1 MFLGISAKL
10 WVALC
15 VTLLACMGLSL
26 PYPVLTPLF
35 IDAPATALNSYGGYS
50 GETLLTVLFAI
61 YPLGIF
67 IGSSF
72 IGALSDR
79 FRSPEGIKSNP
90 NDLLFGYLVSAY
102 ALYIE
107 DYFLLVTS
115 RFLTGITEGNVAIAR
130 AIALDIGEES
140 AKKAT
145 ELELSLASNN
155 IKNKS
160 KENNGVESNST
171 ENKSQH
177 KPQVASEDSAKQ
189 LAKLSEEKTRAVSL
203 INSAV
208 FVGWLLGPLIG
219 GALAQYGAHSA
230 MFAAAV
236 ASILCVVL
244 VKAVLIETNRE
255 MPEFKMSIWE
265 SAYKENSLRLVAQP
279 WMRKLFFIYFFYA
292 LAMNLFYEFYP
303 VWLVDTQSYDAL
315 GIGLATT
322 NMTIFMTL
330 TSIFLV
336 TIVQLKFGLLRP
348 MTRAILG
355 LSLMLFL
362 VPFTSGVSTLVIFSL
377 TGILVATFNG
387 LLPVYISE
395 NQSGKKNGAAMGL
408 LTTTFCI
415 ANVFAAIFGGL
426 LLQLSS
432 HWPLFLSSMFYI
444 VSLTLLYLF
453 FVFPSRKK
461 A

>member
-79 FRSPEGIKSNP
+79 FGRRRVLSQTLMICF
-90 NDLLFGYLVSAY
+90 FGYLVSAY

-145 ELELSLASNN
+145 ELELSL
-155 IKNKS
+155 K
-160 KENNGVESNST
+160 SNST
-171 ENKSQH
+171 ENTSQH
-177 KPQVASEDSAKQ
+177 KPQRVSEDSAKQ

-336 TIVQLKFGLLRP
+336 TIFQRKFGLLRP

>member
-79 FRSPEGIKSNP
+79 FGRRRVLSQTLMICF
-90 NDLLFGYLVSAY
+90 FGYLVSAY

-145 ELELSLASNN
+145 ELELSL
-155 IKNKS
+155 K
-160 KENNGVESNST
+160 SNST
-171 ENKSQH
+171 ENTSQH
-177 KPQVASEDSAKQ
+177 KPQSASKDSAKQ

-230 MFAAAV
+230 MFAASV

-336 TIVQLKFGLLRP
+336 TIVQRKFGLLRP

-432 HWPLFLSSMFYI
+432 QWPLFLSSMFYI

>member
-79 FRSPEGIKSNP
+79 FGRRRVLSQTLMICF
-90 NDLLFGYLVSAY
+90 FGYLVSAY

-107 DYFLLVTS
+107 DYFLLITS

-140 AKKAT
+140 AKAAT
-145 ELELSLASNN
+145 KDS
-155 IKNKS
+155 S
-160 KENNGVESNST
+160 K
-171 ENKSQH
+171 
-177 KPQVASEDSAKQ
+177 P

-255 MPEFKMSIWE
+255 IPEFKMSLWE

-330 TSIFLV
+330 TSIFVV
-336 TIVQLKFGLLRP
+336 TIVQRKFGLLRP

-355 LSLMLFL
+355 LALMLFI
-362 VPFTSGVSTLVIFSL
+362 VPFTSGISTLVIFSL

-415 ANVFAAIFGGL
+415 ANVFAAIFGGV

-444 VSLTLLYLF
+444 VSLTLLYQF

>member
-79 FRSPEGIKSNP
+79 FGRRRVLSQTLMICF
-90 NDLLFGYLVSAY
+90 FGYLVSAY

-145 ELELSLASNN
+145 ELELSL
-155 IKNKS
+155 K
-160 KENNGVESNST
+160 SNST

-177 KPQVASEDSAKQ
+177 KPQSSSEESAKQ

-230 MFAAAV
+230 MFAASV

-336 TIVQLKFGLLRP
+336 TIVQRKFGLLRP

>member
-79 FRSPEGIKSNP
+79 FGRRRVLSQTLMICF
-90 NDLLFGYLVSAY
+90 FGYLVSAY

-145 ELELSLASNN
+145 ELELSL
-155 IKNKS
+155 K
-160 KENNGVESNST
+160 SNST
-171 ENKSQH
+171 ENTSQH
-177 KPQVASEDSAKQ
+177 KPQRVSEDSAKQ

-336 TIVQLKFGLLRP
+336 TIVQRKFGLLRP

-362 VPFTSGVSTLVIFSL
+362 VPFTSGVSTLIIFSL

>member
-50 GETLLTVLFAI
+50 GETLLTALFAI

-79 FRSPEGIKSNP
+79 FGRRRVLSHTLIICF
-90 NDLLFGYLVSAY
+90 FGYLVSAY

-140 AKKAT
+140 AKKA
-145 ELELSLASNN
+145 
-155 IKNKS
+155 
-160 KENNGVESNST
+160 
-171 ENKSQH
+171 
-177 KPQVASEDSAKQ
+177 SEDSTKQ
-189 LAKLSEEKTRAVSL
+189 LGKLSEEKTRAVSL

-322 NMTIFMTL
+322 NMTVFMTL

-336 TIVQLKFGLLRP
+336 TIVQRKFGLLRP
-348 MTRAILG
+348 MTRAMLG
-355 LSLMLFL
+355 LALMLFL

-453 FVFPSRKK
+453 FIFPGRKK
-461 A
+461 HSLQ

>member
-79 FRSPEGIKSNP
+79 FGRRRVLSQTLMICF
-90 NDLLFGYLVSAY
+90 FGYLVSAY

-145 ELELSLASNN
+145 ELELSLKGNN
-155 IKNKS
+155 
-160 KENNGVESNST
+160 T
-171 ENKSQH
+171 ENTSQH
-177 KPQVASEDSAKQ
+177 KPKTAIEDSAKQ

-219 GALAQYGAHSA
+219 GALAKYGAHSA

-336 TIVQLKFGLLRP
+336 TIVQRKFGLLRP

-432 HWPLFLSSMFYI
+432 QWPLFLSSMFYI

>member
-79 FRSPEGIKSNP
+79 FGRRRVLSQTLMICF
-90 NDLLFGYLVSAY
+90 FGYLVSAY

-145 ELELSLASNN
+145 ELELSLKGNN
-155 IKNKS
+155 
-160 KENNGVESNST
+160 T
-171 ENKSQH
+171 ENTSQH
-177 KPQVASEDSAKQ
+177 KPKTAIEDSAKQ

-336 TIVQLKFGLLRP
+336 TIVQRKFGLLRP

-444 VSLTLLYLF
+444 VSLTMLYLF

-461 A
+461 HNLQQ

>member
-1 MFLGISAKL
+1 MVMFLGISAKL

-50 GETLLTVLFAI
+50 GETLLTALFAI

-79 FRSPEGIKSNP
+79 FGRRRVLSHTLIICF
-90 NDLLFGYLVSAY
+90 FGYLVSAY

-140 AKKAT
+140 AKKA
-145 ELELSLASNN
+145 
-155 IKNKS
+155 
-160 KENNGVESNST
+160 
-171 ENKSQH
+171 
-177 KPQVASEDSAKQ
+177 SEDSTKQ
-189 LAKLSEEKTRAVSL
+189 LGKLSEEKTRAVSL

-322 NMTIFMTL
+322 NMTVFMTL

-336 TIVQLKFGLLRP
+336 TIVQRKFGLLRP
-348 MTRAILG
+348 MTRAMLG
-355 LSLMLFL
+355 LALMLFL

-453 FVFPSRKK
+453 FIFPGRKK
-461 A
+461 HSLQ